1 MPGQKL
7 KRFLIVAILKSNRA
21 SSPGLLK
28 ILSSVRPCTDTFGHK
43 ALAFLA
49 VEHFHR
55 VKKRDLIG
63 VCPALGE
70 RISERLI
77 QIK

>member
-1 MPGQKL
+1 MPWQKL
-7 KRFLIVAILKSNRA
+7 KRFLIVAILESNRV

-28 ILSSVRPCTDTFGHK
+28 ILPSVRPCTDTFGRK

-49 VEHFHR
+49 VEHFQP

-63 VCPALGE
+63 VRPALRE
-70 RISERLI
+70 RISGRLI
-77 QIK
+77 QVE

>member
-1 MPGQKL
+1 L
-7 KRFLIVAILKSNRA
+7 KPNRV

-28 ILSSVRPCTDTFGHK
+28 ILSSVRLCTDTFERK

-49 VEHFHR
+49 VEHFQR

-63 VCPALGE
+63 VRPALGE
-70 RISERLI
+70 RISGRLI
-77 QIK
+77 QVE

>member
-7 KRFLIVAILKSNRA
+7 KRFLIVAILKPNRA

-28 ILSSVRPCTDTFGHK
+28 ILSFVRPCTDTFGRK

-49 VEHFHR
+49 VEHFQR
-55 VKKRDLIG
+55 VKKRDLMG
-63 VCPALGE
+63 VRPALWE
-70 RISERLI
+70 RISGRLI
-77 QIK
+77 QVE